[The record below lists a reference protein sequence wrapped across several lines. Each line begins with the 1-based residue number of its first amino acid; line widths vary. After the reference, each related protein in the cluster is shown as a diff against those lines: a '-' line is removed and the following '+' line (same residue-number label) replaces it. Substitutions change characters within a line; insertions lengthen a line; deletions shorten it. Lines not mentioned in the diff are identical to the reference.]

1 MARKISD
8 IVRPTYHF
16 VEVDGVRVFYRASGP
31 AGAPTLLLLHGF
43 PSASHQFSRLID
55 ALGDRYRVIAPD
67 YPGFGYSD
75 APESMTTGGDFVYS
89 FDRLAEIVDG
99 FCERLGLDRFVMYQF
114 DFGGPIGMRVAARHP
129 EWIAGL
135 VIQNANAY
143 DEGLSPMARD
153 LAGRD
158 PGVAGE
164 EDKIREVLTLAAT
177 RGQYLSGAN
186 RAEAIAPDGWTLDQ
200 HFLDLPGRK
209 QIQVDLAFDYHT
221 NISLYSSWQA
231 WLRQHQPPTLIAW
244 GEADPFFLPGG
255 ANAYRRDIPD
265 VEQHMF
271 PTGHFA
277 LEENLAEI
285 ASLVADFID
294 RIWTPV
300 PSLPAT
306 SRRSVAPTTGKKVL

>member
-1 MARKISD
+1 MITD
-8 IVRPTYHF
+8 IVHPTHRF
-16 VEVDGVRVFYRASGP
+16 IEVDGVRVFYRAAGP
-31 AGAPTLLLLHGF
+31 AGAPTVLLLHGF

-55 ALGDRYRVIAPD
+55 ALGDRYRLVAPD

-75 APESMTTGGDFVYS
+75 APESVTTGGNFVYS
-89 FDRLAEIVDG
+89 FDRLAEIVEG
-99 FCERLGLDRFVMYQF
+99 FCEGLGLDRFVMYQF

-143 DEGLSPMARD
+143 LEGLSSMARD

-158 PGVAGE
+158 RQVAGDD
-164 EDKIREVLTLAAT
+164 DKIRQVLTLDAT
-177 RGQYLSGAN
+177 RGQYLSGTSVP
-186 RAEAIAPDGWTLDQ
+186 EAIAPEGWTLDQ

-221 NISLYSSWQA
+221 NISLYATWQA
-231 WLRQHQPPTLIAW
+231 WLRQHQPPTLVVW
-244 GEADPFFLPGG
+244 GQADPFFLPGG
-255 ANAYRRDIPD
+255 ATAYRRDLPD
-265 VEQHMF
+265 AEQHMF

-277 LEENLAEI
+277 LAENLPEI
-285 ASLVADFID
+285 ASLLADFLD

-300 PSLPAT
+300 PSP
-306 SRRSVAPTTGKKVL
+306 RGN